1 MGHSERAVEVALAA
15 TLGPPGRLISWSK
28 SGYSERHP
36 SHVAIFNA
44 NVALSPAIKVWHG
57 DLDLT
62 LDEPLLLDLARRTGR
77 IVYVLYERDGR
88 FEHEEAPLVAD
99 AVFSADPSGHTRYQH
114 EWHERARDGSLRWR
128 PPPPETRRRFARVY
142 GRPRLWRFWQ
152 VETRRTRESRPDELS
167 ALLVYSGRGGRG
179 GPDAP
184 HSPLLVL
191 GFVRGRR
198 PLTFRVEWTWYP
210 TAKRHAPRP
219 LIDISW
225 QRRRGRFRPMLVIRL
240 HPGLAYELRLC
251 LALQLAFARPHARE
265 RGS

>member
-15 TLGPPGRLISWSK
+15 TLGHPGRLISWSK
-28 SGYSERHP
+28 SAYRERHS

-62 LDEPLLLDLARRTGR
+62 VDEPLLLDLARRTGR
-77 IVYVLYERDGR
+77 IVYVLCESHGR

-99 AVFSADPSGHTRYQH
+99 AVFSADPSGHTRYRH
-114 EWHERARDGSLRWR
+114 EWHERARDGTLRRR
-128 PPPPETRRRFARVY
+128 PPPPEARRRFALVY
-142 GRPRLWRFWQ
+142 GRPRLWRFWD
-152 VETRRTRESRPDELS
+152 VETSRSRETGLHGLA

-179 GPDAP
+179 GPDEP

-198 PLTFRVEWTWYP
+198 PLTFSVEWTWYP

-219 LIDISW
+219 LIHL
-225 QRRRGRFRPMLVIRL
+225 RLLRPRGRRFRPMLVMRI
-240 HPGLAYELRLC
+240 HPGFGYELRLG
-251 LALQLAFARPHARE
+251 LTVELT
-265 RGS
+265 SD